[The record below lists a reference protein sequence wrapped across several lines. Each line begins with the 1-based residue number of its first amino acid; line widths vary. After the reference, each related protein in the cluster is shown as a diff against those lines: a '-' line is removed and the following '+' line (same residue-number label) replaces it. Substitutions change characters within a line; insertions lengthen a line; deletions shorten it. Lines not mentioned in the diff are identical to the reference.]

1 MSSKWLAL
9 TAIGT
14 QLILGLVLVAILIT
28 LQHPASPSVQTGPI
42 HVVVDTTPAPCTDM
56 FGCGNRADPHVYGL
70 P

>member
-1 MSSKWLAL
+1 MLAL

-28 LQHPASPSVQTGPI
+28 LQHPATPTAKPGPI
-42 HVVVDTTPAPCTDM
+42 HVVVDSTPVPCHEM
-56 FGCGNRADPHVYGL
+56 FGCGDRADPHLYGL